1 MTTSPENRRKYIL
14 ERLRTSGSLS
24 IKEII
29 ADLRVSTMTAHRDA
43 ELLERD
49 GLVRR
54 VRGGLALPEK
64 TNTSDRCAMC
74 RRQVPERTRFFF
86 PSDSGELMAAC
97 CPHCGLAM
105 VGSRPSSS
113 GSLATDF
120 LYGTTLSASSA
131 IYLVGSRVHLCCS
144 PSVISFE
151 TNEDARAFQ
160 LGFGGEIFNFS
171 QTCDFLSG
179 KMHSGH

>member
-1 MTTSPENRRKYIL
+1 MSTSPDERRKHIL
-14 ERLRTSGSLS
+14 EKLRLSGSLS

-29 ADLRVSTMTAHRDA
+29 SDLRISTMTAHRDA
-43 ELLERD
+43 EFLERD

-54 VRGGLALPEK
+54 IRGGLALPEK
-64 TNTSDRCAMC
+64 MIKSDRCSMC
-74 RRQVPERTRFFF
+74 RRPVPERTRFFF
-86 PSDSGELMAAC
+86 PADNGELMAAC
-97 CPHCGLAM
+97 CPHCGLGM
-105 VGSRPSSS
+105 IGSGQSSS

-131 IYLVGSRVHLCCS
+131 IYLVGSRVRLCCS

-151 TNEDARAFQ
+151 SDEDARSFQ
-160 LGFGGEIFNFS
+160 VGFGGDIYSFT

-179 KMHSGH
+179 K